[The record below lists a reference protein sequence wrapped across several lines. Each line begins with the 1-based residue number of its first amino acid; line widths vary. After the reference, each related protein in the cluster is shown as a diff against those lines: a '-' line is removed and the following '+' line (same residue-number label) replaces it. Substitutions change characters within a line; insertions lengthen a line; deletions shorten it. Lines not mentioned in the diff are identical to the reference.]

1 MRAVDSVS
9 ILGFGAFGRFMAR
22 HLTPHVAVS
31 AFDRE
36 PKAQDF
42 DGVRHVSLAE
52 AAAADAIV
60 LAVPVQ
66 HMESLLRELA
76 PHVNS
81 RVTSRAGESP
91 LVLDVASVKLKPV
104 ELMTRL
110 LPPSVPIIA
119 THPLF
124 GPESGKLGIENL
136 PLAFCP
142 VRAEA
147 ALVNSVRSFLADT
160 LRLRLI
166 DSTPDEHDRQMAYV
180 QGLTHLISRAVGEMR
195 LPETPLATA
204 AYERFLAMRSNLRA
218 DSWELFVTIERENP
232 YAKAVR
238 DELRRT
244 LDELERRLG

>member
-1 MRAVDSVS
+1 MSDVRSVS

-22 HLTPHVAVS
+22 HLAAHVAVS
-31 AFDRE
+31 AFDRDGD
-36 PKAQDF
+36 AQAL
-42 DGVRHVSLAE
+42 DGVCRVPLAE

-66 HMESLLRELA
+66 NMEGLLRELV
-76 PHVNS
+76 PLLQG
-81 RVTSRAGESP
+81 RGGEPP
-91 LVLDVASVKLKPV
+91 LVVDVASVKLRPI

-110 LPPSVPIIA
+110 LPPNIPIIA

-124 GPESGKLGIENL
+124 GPESGKHGIENL

-142 VRAEA
+142 VRADAE
-147 ALVNSVRSFLADT
+147 LVASVRSFLADT
-160 LRLRLI
+160 LRLRVI
-166 DSTPDEHDRQMAYV
+166 DIAPDEHDRQMAYV

-204 AYERFLAMRSNLRA
+204 AYDRFLAMRSNLRA
-218 DSWELFVTIERENP
+218 DSWDLFVTIERENP
-232 YAKAVR
+232 YAKSVR

-244 LDELERRLG
+244 LDEIERRLG

>member
-1 MRAVDSVS
+1 MLQQVS
-9 ILGFGAFGRFMAR
+9 ILGFGAFGRFMAK

-36 PKAQDF
+36 PKAQDV
-42 DGVRHVSLAE
+42 DGVRRVSLAE
-52 AAAADAIV
+52 AATADAIV

-66 HMESLLRELA
+66 HMESLLRDLA

-81 RVTSRAGESP
+81 RVASRAGEPP

-110 LPPSVPIIA
+110 LPLSVPIIA

-124 GPESGKLGIENL
+124 GPESGKHGIDNL

-142 VRAEA
+142 IRAEPE
-147 ALVNSVRSFLADT
+147 LVTRVRSFLADT

-166 DSTPDEHDRQMAYV
+166 DITPDEHDRQMAYV

-204 AYERFLAMRSNLRA
+204 AYERFLDMRSNLRS
-218 DSWELFVTIERENP
+218 DSWDLFVTIERENP

-244 LDELERRLG
+244 LDAIERRLD